1 MEEVEIYRKDGDKK
15 QLREDVLVTN
25 ARFIVGSNTYAMS
38 GITSVKKN
46 KIPANRTPGL
56 VMIVIGAI
64 VLYAVQSVGWKAFG
78 GFLLL
83 SGFGAFIM
91 EKPKYVVTIC
101 SSSTET
107 KALENSDESYIDAVI
122 SALNTSIIKRG

>member
-1 MEEVEIYRKDGDKK
+1 MEEIEIYKKDGDKK
-15 QLREDVLVTN
+15 QLRENVLVTN
-25 ARFIVGSNTYAMS
+25 ARFIVGANTYAMS
-38 GITSVKKN
+38 GVTSVKKN
-46 KIPANRTPGL
+46 KIPANRTPGI
-56 VMIVIGAI
+56 VMLVIGAI
-64 VLYAVQSVGWKAFG
+64 VMFSVQSIGWKIF
-78 GFLLL
+78 
-83 SGFGAFIM
+83 SGFILFFGFCAFFM